1 MNDVFPPRPLQRD
14 ALAGLAAAV
23 SEPGFADQLM
33 AHLREAAAVANMG
46 AFYVADMARPAPVLS
61 LWSGEMSGYW
71 FNRNARRILSHD
83 LLQADILAR
92 IRAAPPGG
100 LALERWHPDPDDPR
114 LPIYR
119 RDGVIERLTVSSRS
133 GRSGFLSFYLRGKE
147 DGWFTPQD
155 MERLSAVLPLAH
167 ELIGLRHRVT
177 GSEAFHF
184 AGQASASALRERDV
198 GGFGT
203 LSAREAE
210 VCDHVIRGLSVAGTA
225 LELGVSEN
233 TVRTLRRRAYRKL
246 DVNSATQIVALVL
259 NDGGQRR

>member
-1 MNDVFPPRPLQRD
+1 MSDVFTPRPLPRD
-14 ALAGLAAAV
+14 ALARLVASV
-23 SEPGFADQLM
+23 NEPGFADRVL
-33 AHLREAAAVANMG
+33 AHLREAAPVANMG
-46 AFYVADMARPAPVLS
+46 AFYVADMAQPRPVLS

-100 LALERWHPDPDDPR
+100 LALERWHPDADDPR

-133 GRSGFLSFYLRGKE
+133 GRSGVLSFYLRGRD
-147 DGWFTPQD
+147 DGWFSARD
-155 MERLSAVLPLAH
+155 MDRLAAVLPLAH

-184 AGQASASALRERDV
+184 SGQASASGLRERDV

-210 VCDHVIRGLSVAGTA
+210 ACDHVIRGLSVAGTA
-225 LELGVSEN
+225 LELAISEN

-246 DVNSATQIVALVL
+246 GVNSATQIVALVL
-259 NDGGQRR
+259 NDRG